1 MTLSESLLYHP
12 ATMWRERL
20 KKGLISGLTACIVI
34 LVFRGVHIYR
44 QGQAN
49 LSVCGGVEP
58 GGQRS
63 DLIKTLGTPWSI
75 KANPAGTRLVLIFPG
90 SLFPVQRIRA
100 VVNVRDDVVMEIDC
114 GDGRIKTYDKY

>member
-1 MTLSESLLYHP
+1 MNLRRHRT
-12 ATMWRERL
+12 A
-20 KKGLISGLTACIVI
+20 LILGIAAVAALAG
-34 LVFRGVHIYR
+34 FWGVRTYQ

-49 LSVCGGVEP
+49 LSACGGIEP

-63 DLIKTLGTPWSI
+63 DLIKTLGAPQSTT
-75 KANPAGTRLVLIFPG
+75 ANPARTRLVLAFTSPFL
-90 SLFPVQRIRA
+90 SEKPIRA

>member
-1 MTLSESLLYHP
+1 MV
-12 ATMWRERL
+12 RRL
-20 KKGLISGLTACIVI
+20 RGALVLGIVAAVVLGGI
-34 LVFRGVHIYR
+34 GIVQTYR

-49 LSVCGGVEP
+49 LKACGSLEP

-63 DLIKTLGTPWSI
+63 DLIQTLGAPGTTR
-75 KANPAGTRLVLIFPG
+75 ANPARTRLVLSFTSP
-90 SLFPVQRIRA
+90 LFADRPIQA

>member
-1 MTLSESLLYHP
+1 MNLRRHRTV
-12 ATMWRERL
+12 
-20 KKGLISGLTACIVI
+20 LILGIAAAAALAG
-34 LVFRGVHIYR
+34 FWGVRTHQ

-49 LSVCGGVEP
+49 LNACGGLEP

-63 DLIKTLGTPWSI
+63 DLINTLGAPWNTT
-75 KANPAGTRLVLIFPG
+75 ANPARTRLVLSFRSP
-90 SLFPVQRIRA
+90 LFAEKSIRA